1 MVLWPVR
8 VQGETC
14 AAEVAAAI
22 RGFNALPAGGR
33 MPRPDVLIVARGG
46 GSLED
51 LWGFNDEM
59 VVRAAAASAIP
70 LISAVGHET
79 DWTLIDLAADA
90 RAPTPTKAAE
100 WAVPKYSELL
110 EQTGKLGLRLGTA
123 ARRALDGMRAH
134 LRAAVRGLPRRSD
147 LLALPRQRFD
157 AVDRRLG
164 RALLANTRAHG
175 MRLARCAS
183 RLQPRLLEG
192 RLARTRDRLDALSR
206 RATASLTRT
215 TGPRRARLERIAGRL
230 GLQPIVVR
238 IARCNER
245 AEVLASR
252 ARQSMLARVADHRRH
267 LDGCAKLLASLSYQ
281 GVLQRGYALVRDSEG
296 RTLRSAAQIAA
307 GQLHRHRARR
317 RSRRRAG
324 ALRRR
329 ERGRQAAAADARRAA
344 AEERSAG
351 RKPGLAVLTP
361 LSSVSDP
368 PGLTPWL
375 YAKERFAQ
383 RCQTQRV

>member
-1 MVLWPVR
+1 
-8 VQGETC
+8 
-14 AAEVAAAI
+14 
-22 RGFNALPAGGR
+22 

-51 LWGFNDEM
+51 LWGFNEEI

-100 WAVPKYSELL
+100 WAVPKYSELI

-134 LRAAVRGLPRRSD
+134 LRAAARGLPRRSD

-183 RLQPRLLEG
+183 RLQPRLLEA
-192 RLARTRDRLDALSR
+192 RLAAHARPARGARPARRRLAGAQRSGRAAPGWSASPGASARSRSSCASPRCGERLDVLDGA
-206 RATASLTRT
+206 RAPVACW
-215 TGPRRARLERIAGRL
+215 RAIA
-230 GLQPIVVR
+230 
-238 IARCNER
+238 A
-245 AEVLASR
+245 
-252 ARQSMLARVADHRRH
+252 HRRH

-281 GVLQRGYALVRDSEG
+281 GVLQRGYALVRDGEG

-307 GQLHRHRARR
+307 GQRLDIELADGHVDAQALGGGAGAAPS
-317 RSRRRAG
+317 RSRRRAAAPRAQAAG
-324 ALRRR
+324 
-329 ERGRQAAAADARRAA
+329 AAAAARDRCFDGSRWHRCCTRV
-344 AEERSAG
+344 ERI
-351 RKPGLAVLTP
+351 
-361 LSSVSDP
+361 
-368 PGLTPWL
+368 
-375 YAKERFAQ
+375 
-383 RCQTQRV
+383 